1 MAGKIRVAIV
11 EASPDIHVAIASLL
25 ADEADVEVVRHA
37 RTLAELAD
45 LCNNGMDVLVADL
58 RGLAGPEHEALRDFR
73 RRCPH
78 VRVVVTTSG
87 EEREYG
93 DAAARLLADMWVP
106 KTKLAGE
113 LLHALRRMAP

>member
-1 MAGKIRVAIV
+1 VLPLSRPALMNSTVVLAMAIPCGNALV
-11 EASPDIHVAIASLL
+11 
-25 ADEADVEVVRHA
+25 
-37 RTLAELAD
+37 TLT
-45 LCNNGMDVLVADL
+45 
-58 RGLAGPEHEALRDFR
+58 
-73 RRCPH
+73 
-78 VRVVVTTSG
+78 VVTTSG